1 MSSHILSLLIFT
13 PIAGALLMLI
23 GNPFI
28 AKNES
33 AEGGEAASNLHKW
46 IAVIFTGLQL
56 ILAIWLWVSFEPAG
70 GIQFQE
76 HHAWIRSFNIEYFLG
91 VDGLS
96 IPLVL
101 LTALLSF
108 IGVVSSWNI
117 NKSVLGYFSL
127 MLLLDS
133 AMMGVFVSLDFFL
146 FYVFWELMLLPM
158 YFLIGIWGGPQ
169 RMYASIKFFLYTL
182 LGSVFMLL
190 AMLALYFYTIPHTFN
205 LITMIQSGAAIH
217 DTLWG
222 MDVRILIFVALFI
235 GFAVKVPIVPLH
247 TWLPLAHVEAPTAVS
262 VILAGV
268 LLKMGTYGLLRVN
281 YPLLPDQVYAFAW
294 MIALLGVINIVWGAL
309 NAIAQIDLK
318 KMVAYSSVSHM
329 GYVLLGMAAVIS
341 TSPAGSQAGI
351 NGAVLQMFNHG
362 IITAMLFLLVGVI
375 YEKVHHRY
383 IFFPKDYKDPALAGK
398 LAFGGLASQLP
409 VYSGF
414 VAVAFFAGLGLPAL
428 SGFISEAMCFI
439 GGFSIFRTLTIIGTL
454 GILLNAIYFLR
465 SYMHVFLGPV
475 STAYKGLKDMNGRE
489 LLTIIPLTVIVFA
502 LGVYPNLMLDVIS
515 PTLNSLIKLVHDMA
529 LIVGMN

>member
-1 MSSHILSLLIFT
+1 MSSHILSLLIFI
-13 PIAGALLMLI
+13 PAAGALLMLI
-23 GNPFI
+23 GHRFI
-28 AKNES
+28 S
-33 AEGGEAASNLHKW
+33 SNGNSEDSGKTAVFHKW

-56 ILAIWLWVSFEPAG
+56 FLSIWLWVNYVPGG
-70 GIQFQE
+70 GIQYQE
-76 HHAWIRSFNIEYFLG
+76 HHAWIQSFNIEYFLG

-96 IPLVL
+96 LPLIV

-117 NKSVLGYFSL
+117 KKSVLGYFSL
-127 MLLLDS
+127 LLLLDT
-133 AMMGVFVSLDFFL
+133 AMMGVFCSLDFFL

-169 RMYASIKFFLYTL
+169 RMYAAIKFFLYTL
-182 LGSVFMLL
+182 LGSVLMLL
-190 AMLALYFYTIPHTFN
+190 AMLALYFYTEPHTFN
-205 LITMIQSGAAIH
+205 LIAMIQSGAAIR
-217 DTLWG
+217 DTFWG
-222 MDVRILIFVALFI
+222 MDIRMLIFVALFI
-235 GFAVKVPIVPLH
+235 GFAIKVPIVPFH

-268 LLKMGTYGLLRVN
+268 LLKMGTYGLLRIN
-281 YPLLPDQVYAFAW
+281 YPLLPDQVYIFAW
-294 MIALLGVINIVWGAL
+294 SIALLGVINIIWGAL

-329 GYVLLGMAAVIS
+329 GYVLLGMAAVVS
-341 TSPAGSQAGI
+341 TSAAGSQAGI
-351 NGAVLQMFNHG
+351 NGAVMQMFNHG
-362 IITAMLFLLVGVI
+362 TITAMLFLLVGII

-398 LAFGGLASQLP
+398 LAFGGLAGQLP

-414 VAVAFFAGLGLPAL
+414 VALAFFAGLGLPAL

-465 SYMHVFLGPV
+465 SYMHIFLGPV
-475 STAYKGLKDMNGRE
+475 SNAYEGLKDMNGRE
-489 LLTIIPLTVIVFA
+489 LLTIVPLAIIVIA
-502 LGVYPNLMLDVIS
+502 LGVYPRLMLDVIS
-515 PTLNSLIKLVHDMA
+515 PTMNSLIKLVQDMA
-529 LIVGMN
+529 LMVGIN